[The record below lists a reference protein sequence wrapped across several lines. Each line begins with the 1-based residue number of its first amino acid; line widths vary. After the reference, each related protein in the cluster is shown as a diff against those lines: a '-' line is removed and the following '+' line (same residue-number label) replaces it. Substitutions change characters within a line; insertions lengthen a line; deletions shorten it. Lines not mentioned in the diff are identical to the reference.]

1 MSGTIEQQKN
11 GWRYRVE
18 VGIDPGTGKRKWAT
32 KGRFKTRRDAQKA
45 LNELLVEADQG
56 IDVQRSNTLLG
67 DYLDEWIE
75 GVEGDLRPT
84 TVNGYRRA
92 VIRLKGKLAFV
103 KLQELTPLG
112 VEKAYRSMLKE
123 GLAPKTIRNTH
134 MVLRRA
140 LADAE
145 RLGLIVRNAAAS
157 ARPPSPV
164 HHEQETW
171 TAEELNTFFSTA
183 FDHRLFASFV
193 LGATTGM
200 RRGEVLGLF
209 WRDLDLETGR
219 LAVVHTITTV
229 NGKAIESTTKT
240 KKSRRRVSLDSVTL
254 DVLRAHRERQE
265 LERKDVGSAWHDTGL
280 VFTREDGTALHPD
293 GYSHMFTG
301 LVRKAGVTP
310 IRLHDLRHTHA
321 TLALEAG
328 VHPKIVS
335 ERLGHAT
342 VGITLDLYSHVTPSM
357 DGEAAEKVASLLQVP
372 GHFTPSSVPLPEP
385 SVAEAV

>member
-1 MSGTIEQQKN
+1 MSGTVEQHGKS
-11 GWRYRVE
+11 WRYRVE
-18 VGIDPGTGKRKWAT
+18 VSIDPGTGARKWAT
-32 KGRFKTRRDAQKA
+32 KGRFKTKRSAQKA

-56 IDVQRSNTLLG
+56 LDVQRSNTLLG

-84 TVNGYRRA
+84 TVHGYRQA
-92 VIRLKGKLAFV
+92 VIRLKRKLAFV
-103 KLQELTPLG
+103 KLQDLTPLV
-112 VEKAYRSMLKE
+112 VEKAYRSMITD
-123 GLAPKTIRNTH
+123 GLAPKTVRNTH

-145 RLGLIVRNAAAS
+145 RLGLIVRNVAAS
-157 ARPPSPV
+157 ARPPSPE

-171 TAEELNTFFSTA
+171 TAKELNTFFSTV

-193 LGATTGM
+193 LASTTGV
-200 RRGEVLGLF
+200 RRGELLGLR
-209 WRDLDLETGR
+209 WRDVDLETGR

-229 NGKAIESTTKT
+229 NGKAVESTTKT

-265 LERKDVGSAWHDTGL
+265 LERKAAGSAWHDTGL
-280 VFTREDGTALHPD
+280 VFTREDGTAIHPD
-293 GYSHMFTG
+293 VYSNMFTR
-301 LVRKAGVTP
+301 LVREAGVTP

-372 GHFTPSSVPLPEP
+372 GHFTPTSVPLPPP
-385 SVAEAV
+385 SDAEAV